1 MDLGIRD
8 RVALVG
14 GASRGI
20 GQAAAR
26 ALAGEGVKVALVAR
40 NADAV
45 QTAAAELAREAGVST
60 LGIAADLATAEGCQ
74 RSIDETVARFG
85 KLDILVAN
93 AGGPPPGG
101 IDALDDSAWQRAF
114 ELTFLSTVRLC
125 RAAVAAMLPGGWGR
139 IAIVGSSSMVAPI
152 PNLALSSGLRP
163 GLRGVAKLLADRYAK
178 DGVRI
183 NVVAPGLI
191 ATERLSE
198 IAGDT
203 PAESYARWAQE
214 IPVGRLGEPAELG
227 SVIAFLCSERACYV
241 TGQLLLVDG
250 GRDRAN

>member
-1 MDLGIRD
+1 MRTRRWSRTGISSPRAPRRICRSSTRPSATPSSGPEPPHGEFGPLMDLGIRD

-40 NADAV
+40 NSDAV

-74 RSIDETVARFG
+74 RSVDETVARFG

-93 AGGPPPGG
+93 AGGPPPGA
-101 IDALDDSAWQRAF
+101 IDALDDSTWQRAF

-125 RAAVAAMLPGGWGR
+125 SAAVAAMLPGGWGR
-139 IAIVGSSSMVAPI
+139 IAIVGSSSMV
-152 PNLALSSGLRP
+152 
-163 GLRGVAKLLADRYAK
+163 
-178 DGVRI
+178 
-183 NVVAPGLI
+183 
-191 ATERLSE
+191 
-198 IAGDT
+198 
-203 PAESYARWAQE
+203 
-214 IPVGRLGEPAELG
+214 
-227 SVIAFLCSERACYV
+227 
-241 TGQLLLVDG
+241 
-250 GRDRAN
+250 